1 MTFLYRLAPIQA
13 YCKENFEKEVKSLP
27 PTLAKYAEEAKEG
40 EPRARRLAGMQAL
53 AACLAHL
60 SLAAPPIALG
70 RYGKPY
76 FTEGEHQF
84 SISHAGDLAVAV
96 LAPHRVG
103 ADLEPYDREIS
114 EGTRERI
121 LRKCSDAESERMRS
135 LCGEARARAFLELW
149 VKKEAL
155 MKKDG
160 RGLGALMDAD
170 TAATLPH
177 FTDSFFR
184 EGKEY
189 FIAIY

>member
-1 MTFLYRLAPIQA
+1 MTFLYRIIPIRE
-13 YCKENFEKEVKSLP
+13 YCKENFEKELRSLP
-27 PTLAKYAEEAKEG
+27 PALARYAEEAKEG

-60 SLAAPPIALG
+60 SLEAPPIALG

-76 FTEGEHQF
+76 FTEGEQQF
-84 SISHAGDLAVAV
+84 SISHAGTLAVAV

-103 ADLEPYDREIS
+103 IDLEPYDRKVS
-114 EGTRERI
+114 EASRERI
-121 LRKCSDAESERMRS
+121 LLRCSDAECERLRPLRGDERS
-135 LCGEARARAFLELW
+135 RAFLELW

-170 TAATLPH
+170 TAAALPH
-177 FTDSFFR
+177 FTDSFFH